1 MIRIAAVGDTHVE
14 ARSWESWRAA
24 LAGVSTQAD
33 ALLLAGDLTQGG
45 TLEEARA
52 LVAALEVVS
61 IPVLAVLGNHDYEAD
76 RVADLRGILQ
86 AAGVSLLEGDADTR
100 TVRGARIGVAGVKG
114 FGGGF
119 ADACGSEFGE
129 PEMKA
134 FIAHT
139 RRSAEQLGKALRGLE
154 ADVRVALLHYAPV
167 VDTLRGERVAIHAFL
182 GSHLLGTAIDAAGAD
197 LVLHGH
203 AHAGTEIGVTPGGIP
218 VRNVAAPVIGCAY
231 RVYDVGARA

>member
-14 ARSWESWRAA
+14 ARGWERWRDA
-24 LAGVSTQAD
+24 LASVSARAD

-45 TLEEARA
+45 VPEEARA

-61 IPVLAVLGNHDYEAD
+61 IPVVAVLGNHDYEAD
-76 RVADLRGILQ
+76 RVGEVRSILETG
-86 AAGVSLLEGDADTR
+86 GVALLEGDAEVR
-100 TVRGARIGVAGVKG
+100 TVRGARLGVAGVKG

-119 ADACGSEFGE
+119 VDACGSEFGE

-139 RRSAEQLGKALRGLE
+139 RRSAERIGAALRGLD

-167 VDTLRGERVAIHAFL
+167 PDTLRGERVAIHPFL
-182 GSHLLGTAIDAAGAD
+182 GSHLLAAAIDAAGAD

-203 AHAGTEIGVTPGGIP
+203 AHGGTEVGVTPGGIP
-218 VRNVAAPVIGCAY
+218 VRNVAAPVIGSAY
-231 RVYDVGARA
+231 RVYEVGARP